1 MSLLTLDEARDQCR
15 VESDYP
21 AEQLQPYID
30 AAEAAAAA
38 YLNRNVYADDAA
50 VEDAQDGVT
59 QAIADASAAYTAAQ
73 TVAASMTDP
82 AQRRVAL
89 ALACARFD
97 LAKLDATRTIHGVAA
112 NAAILAAVRLLL
124 GHLFAN
130 REDVL
135 TGMRAQAVSIPMG
148 AQDLLRP
155 YRRGMMP

>member
-1 MSLLTLDEARDQCR
+1 MSLLSLDDARDQCR
-15 VESDYP
+15 AESDYP
-21 AEQLQPYID
+21 AAQLQPYID

-50 VEDAQDGVT
+50 LEAAQDEVT

-73 TVAASMTDP
+73 ATAAAMTDP
-82 AQRRVAL
+82 AQQRIAL
-89 ALACARFD
+89 ELACARFD
-97 LAKLDATRTIHGVAA
+97 LAKLEATRTIHGVAA

-135 TGMRAQAVSIPMG
+135 TGNAQAVAIPMG

-155 YRRGMMP
+155 YRRVMMP